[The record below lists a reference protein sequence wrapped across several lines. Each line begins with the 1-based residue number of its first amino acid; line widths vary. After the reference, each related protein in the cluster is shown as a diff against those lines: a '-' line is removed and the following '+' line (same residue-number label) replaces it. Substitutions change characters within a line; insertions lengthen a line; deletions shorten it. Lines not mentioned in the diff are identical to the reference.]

1 VTISEGA
8 PTAPRLARAP
18 TSRAVADGAL
28 FCVALACTLCPRP
41 EFYPYREALA
51 RLVLIQALFLCGRV
65 IRGKGLSI
73 IDVAALAC
81 LFIPSYAL
89 VYPLLYLNNP
99 FALFGLGESAFR
111 RAFDA
116 NAEVVLAF
124 WLVALFADTDRSRE
138 RLAGRLRFGFARLA
152 GRVAKCSPLLPAIAV
167 LGLTAVYVRHLLE
180 GGGLGLLNIRDRG
193 LFLSLTG
200 DLAWWKVKF
209 AIVGLTLYLLLH
221 VAGRL
226 RAVGKSGRTL
236 LLLVPV
242 SVSLP
247 YMVVSLA
254 VGNRREPILVVFSA
268 FLVAF
273 VLGSTLLRR
282 YVIPLVTSAVVAG
295 MLYLGVWRNSPHRPS
310 PETAALVVL
319 GEFVFPYQA
328 TLVALEPG
336 RPLLHGAS
344 YLQPLFL
351 FVPRAV
357 WPGKPLLLAER
368 FIDEVGTRGVL
379 GYGYTPLA
387 EAVTN
392 FGPAGPVI
400 LGIVFAA
407 FLFYTRRHAS
417 RCSLLY
423 LLVFA
428 ETVGFHRGELA
439 AVACEIV
446 LLALIIVVSV
456 WITGRSH
463 VTPLRVEDPHSYS

>member
-1 VTISEGA
+1 VSVLEQ
-8 PTAPRLARAP
+8 PRILPSIGRA
-18 TSRAVADGAL
+18 SSGRAVADGVL
-28 FCVALACTLCPRP
+28 FLVAFAYTLLPTSD
-41 EFYPYREALA
+41 FYPYRQALA
-51 RLVLIQALFLCGRV
+51 RLVIVEALFVCARV
-65 IRGKGLSI
+65 IRGRGLSL
-73 IDVAALAC
+73 IDVAALAS
-81 LFIPSYAL
+81 LLIPSYAL

-138 RLAGRLRFGFARLA
+138 RLVSRLRFGFARLTA
-152 GRVAKCSPLLPAIAV
+152 RVAKCTPLLPAIAV

-193 LFLSLTG
+193 LFLYLTG

-226 RAVGKSGRTL
+226 RAVGESGRTL
-236 LLLVPV
+236 LLLVPM

-247 YMVVSLA
+247 YMLVSLA

-282 YVIPLVTSAVVAG
+282 YVVPLVTSAVIAG
-295 MLYLGVWRNSPHRPS
+295 MLYLGVWRNSPNRPS

-328 TLVALEPG
+328 TLLALEPG

-344 YLQPLFL
+344 YLQPLFW
-351 FVPRAV
+351 FVPRAI
-357 WPGKPLLLAER
+357 WPGKPRLLAER
-368 FIDEVGTRGVL
+368 LIDEVGTRGVL

-392 FGPAGPVI
+392 FGPAGPFI
-400 LGIVFAA
+400 LGIMFAA
-407 FLFYTRRHAS
+407 FLFYVRRHAS

-446 LLALIIVVSV
+446 LLALIVVVPV
-456 WITGRSH
+456 WITGPSH
-463 VTPLRVEDPHSYS
+463 VTPLRVEDQPS